1 MRGVHRADTLARQL
15 QQPGTYWYHSHNKG
29 QYPDGLRGPLIIN
42 DPASPFADA
51 YKEELVLSV
60 SDWYHDP
67 MTSLISG
74 FMDKSNPTGAEPVPK
89 AALWNETQGL
99 KISVKPG
106 QTYLFRVVN
115 IGAFAGQY
123 VWMEGHKMQI
133 VEVDGVYTQQAEA
146 DMVYLSA
153 AQRCSF
159 LVTMK
164 NDTTTNFP
172 VVASMDTVSC
182 LAGKRPIG
190 FMGISH

>member
-1 MRGVHRADTLARQL
+1 
-15 QQPGTYWYHSHNKG
+15 
-29 QYPDGLRGPLIIN
+29 
-42 DPASPFADA
+42 
-51 YKEELVLSV
+51 
-60 SDWYHDP
+60 

-106 QTYLFRVVN
+106 ETYLFRVAN

-123 VWMEGHKMQI
+123 IWMEGHKMQI

-164 NDTTTNFP
+164 NDTSANFP
-172 VVASMDTVSC
+172 MVASMDTVSSLFGEGLASPVDWLCGNIVLTVCSLSLIRC
-182 LAGKRPIG
+182 LMILIG
-190 FMGISH
+190 TSPLGSRTTTQPTFLTRCSSTS